1 MSCEQPV
8 HSASQSEIRSQILRD
23 ANNQYNSHIRAL
35 DASTQDD
42 SAINIQIV
50 ELMEQMLQNNIDNAD
65 LLEGQKE
72 RLQRI
77 ENSLTVNKN
86 YLQSLRDSIEL
97 NEDSKLVISSRINS
111 SKERTENVSKQFTVY
126 LSIIVILFLGE
137 MGVLFFV

>member
-23 ANNQYNSHIRAL
+23 ANTQYNSHIRAL

-86 YLQSLRDSIEL
+86 YLHSLRDSIEL

>member
-97 NEDSKLVISSRINS
+97 NEDSKRKRNRIPSNLRLLRDAYIFG
-111 SKERTENVSKQFTVY
+111 KEYTNQY
-126 LSIIVILFLGE
+126 Q
-137 MGVLFFV
+137 

>member
-23 ANNQYNSHIRAL
+23 ANTQYNSHIRAL

-86 YLQSLRDSIEL
+86 YLHSLRDSIEL

-126 LSIIVILFLGE
+126 LSIIVLLFLGE